1 MQWSE
6 IMSFIRNAITDQSD
20 KGQFTIDM
28 ALKGRK
34 ERAFI
39 QGSFTNEGTLLEIS
53 PELLNGVI
61 NKELKKMSLQSLD
74 WEQPNERNPNFH
86 KFISNTRVEPDEIA
100 KKLYEAFVFGLKLK
114 AGEVYF

>member
-6 IMSFIRNAITDQSD
+6 IMSFIRNAIIEQGT

-61 NKELKKMSLQSLD
+61 NKDLKKMSLQSLG
-74 WEQPNERNPNFH
+74 WEQPNEKYANFN
-86 KFISNTRVEPDEIA
+86 KLISNKRSEPDKIA
-100 KKLYEAFVFGLKLK
+100 NKFYEAFVFGLKLK
-114 AGEVYF
+114 AEEVYF